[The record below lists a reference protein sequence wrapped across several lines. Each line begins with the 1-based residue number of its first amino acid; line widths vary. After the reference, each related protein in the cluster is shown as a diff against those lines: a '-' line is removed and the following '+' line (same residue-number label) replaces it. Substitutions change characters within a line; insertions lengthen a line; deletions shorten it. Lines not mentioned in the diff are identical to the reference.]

1 MPLTNILHNVGI
13 WHSIVKQLVHDI
25 ECSKSFNRLLTKR
38 IVGGTILKSKI
49 LVVDDEPSIS
59 TLIEYNL
66 KLAGYDVLCVY
77 DGEAVFDVLST
88 FRPDLIILD
97 RMLPKSDGLEVCR
110 KLRVANNMVPVI
122 MLTAMHE
129 IGDKIDG
136 LDNGADDYMTKPFSP
151 QELISRIQAVM
162 RRIRSLPLVDEG
174 QVYQIGSLH
183 VMADQ
188 REVKLEGR
196 DVELTPKEFELLV
209 FLCRHR
215 GKVLSRQQ
223 LLHGVWD
230 YHFLGDTRIVD
241 VHISHLRDKLEKNA
255 RSPEYI
261 MTIRNVGYK
270 LTEPTKRHL
279 A

>member
-1 MPLTNILHNVGI
+1 M
-13 WHSIVKQLVHDI
+13 
-25 ECSKSFNRLLTKR
+25 
-38 IVGGTILKSKI
+38 KSKI

-77 DGEAVFDVLST
+77 DGEAVFDVLAT
-88 FRPDLIILD
+88 FRPDLIVLD

-110 KLRVANNMVPVI
+110 KLRALNNMVPII
-122 MLTAMHE
+122 MLTAMQDV
-129 IGDKIDG
+129 GDKIHG

-162 RRIRSLPLVDEG
+162 RRIRSLPLSDDGRIFE
-174 QVYQIGSLH
+174 IGCLT

-188 REVKLEGR
+188 REVELNGR
-196 DVELTPKEFELLV
+196 KVELTPKEFELLV

-223 LLHGVWD
+223 LLQGVWD

-241 VHISHLRDKLEKNA
+241 VHISHLRDKIEKNA

-270 LTEPTKRHL
+270 LTEPSRRIL